1 MIVGSKGSGKSLL
14 VNDILVQTEPCYDY
28 TVIVDNGLSYGVY
41 TQCVEEGAAPIII
54 RSNGNC
60 TFNPLDTRGLPLSNE
75 SLSNITA
82 LMSLLIGG
90 ADTPEKRRY
99 REALMTS
106 QVREIYCDYYRPYRR
121 EHEDRMAQMAREAL
135 CGERMLKERSSQGDG
150 FVDAFVEF
158 REFQKDDPEAA
169 DEWLGSF
176 SASEIEAFVQ
186 NPKSEAVLENMGFA
200 HFRAG

>member
-1 MIVGSKGSGKSLL
+1 MIVGSKGYGKRLL
-14 VNDILVQTEPCYDY
+14 VNAFLVQDEGSDDY

-54 RSNGNC
+54 RSNGNY

-99 REALMTS
+99 RE
-106 QVREIYCDYYRPYRR
+106 RR
-121 EHEDRMAQMAREAL
+121 MRGQRRRIL
-135 CGERMLKERSSQGDG
+135 
-150 FVDAFVEF
+150 
-158 REFQKDDPEAA
+158 
-169 DEWLGSF
+169 
-176 SASEIEAFVQ
+176 
-186 NPKSEAVLENMGFA
+186 
-200 HFRAG
+200 AG

>member
-1 MIVGSKGSGKSLL
+1 M
-14 VNDILVQTEPCYDY
+14 NDILVQTEASYEY

-41 TQCVEEGAAPIII
+41 TQCVEEGATPIII
-54 RSNGNC
+54 RSNGNY

-106 QVREIYCDYYRPYRR
+106 QVLNHRCPNI
-121 EHEDRMAQMAREAL
+121 HQ
-135 CGERMLKERSSQGDG
+135 
-150 FVDAFVEF
+150 
-158 REFQKDDPEAA
+158 
-169 DEWLGSF
+169 
-176 SASEIEAFVQ
+176 
-186 NPKSEAVLENMGFA
+186 
-200 HFRAG
+200 